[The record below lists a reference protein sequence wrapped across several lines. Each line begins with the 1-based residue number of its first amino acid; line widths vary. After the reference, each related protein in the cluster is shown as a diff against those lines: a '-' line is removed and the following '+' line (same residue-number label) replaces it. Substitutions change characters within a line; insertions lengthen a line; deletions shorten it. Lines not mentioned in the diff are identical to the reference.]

1 MVATK
6 DAYGKV
12 YVRLNTGEIVTV
24 KTFLKRYPEK
34 AGLQMTEIMESLKT
48 RKEVLING

>member
-24 KTFLKRYPEK
+24 KTFLKQYPEK
-34 AGLQMTEIMESLKT
+34 AGLQMAEIMESLKT

>member
-12 YVRLNTGEIVTV
+12 YIRLNTGEIVTV
-24 KTFLKRYPEK
+24 KTFLKRFPEK
-34 AGLQMTEIMESLKT
+34 AGLQMAEIMEALKI
-48 RKEVLING
+48 RKEVRING